1 LAVAASSWAV
11 KMGRAKLKIYRMLPV
26 SEKGDRKA
34 SLAWTSETLRHQAMG
49 MVAFRAGISPR
60 IIWGMDAP
68 RKFCIENYKHKV
80 LPAGMIYIGAGNK
93 QFNLRRSQWA
103 NPFEVGRDG
112 DAEECTRCFS
122 YDFSK
127 LGFRKYLHK
136 IDGKDLVCDCK
147 DGSPCHSEVIT
158 MEWVSWKRGFSELE
172 EPKAKVTLRARD
184 ECGSG
189 GIISKL
195 LRKEATPGDESEN
208 PPPRDRERR
217 SPSKKRSPRMP
228 YRRSFKGQKRWRSKV
243 VTLVAAAVASSN
255 KALRVVDVQLKQ
267 GRGNTRMSFRG
278 MFLPDFTN
286 DILVS
291 SVGGGTNQGIDMKWA
306 DCLDEGC
313 PFIAVGF
320 SLKPTDA
327 YAQVLKRE
335 EDLRSER
342 AVDPVLGWNSEEERI
357 SFLLSSDS
365 AGAAFDKA
373 YDFATSMMGEF
384 QLSGELD
391 WRNSVRFLMGL
402 AMIGEPAE
410 IGIFVSVLESEMTSR
425 RELLQHPELA
435 VQKIEF
441 DKNDKHQEFGIAW
454 SMCKEEQLGVKV
466 KKPVVAKKIVG
477 IGGFIQNLREKGGNP
492 VAPLEAAMVSM
503 ALKECE
509 DVRHC
514 LRKSSRKI

>member
-1 LAVAASSWAV
+1 
-11 KMGRAKLKIYRMLPV
+11 
-26 SEKGDRKA
+26 
-34 SLAWTSETLRHQAMG
+34 
-49 MVAFRAGISPR
+49 
-60 IIWGMDAP
+60 
-68 RKFCIENYKHKV
+68 
-80 LPAGMIYIGAGNK
+80 
-93 QFNLRRSQWA
+93 
-103 NPFEVGRDG
+103 
-112 DAEECTRCFS
+112 
-122 YDFSK
+122 
-127 LGFRKYLHK
+127 
-136 IDGKDLVCDCK
+136 
-147 DGSPCHSEVIT
+147 
-158 MEWVSWKRGFSELE
+158 
-172 EPKAKVTLRARD
+172 
-184 ECGSG
+184 
-189 GIISKL
+189 
-195 LRKEATPGDESEN
+195 
-208 PPPRDRERR
+208 
-217 SPSKKRSPRMP
+217 
-228 YRRSFKGQKRWRSKV
+228 
-243 VTLVAAAVASSN
+243 
-255 KALRVVDVQLKQ
+255 
-267 GRGNTRMSFRG
+267 